1 VFHSGVI
8 TFTATASA
16 ANKNTNPARF
26 IRWITATLGIL
37 FVIAAGKANYRIV
50 LDADFT

>member
-8 TFTATASA
+8 TITATASA

-37 FVIAAGKANYRIV
+37 FVIAIV
-50 LDADFT
+50 WQSIPVLLVPICA